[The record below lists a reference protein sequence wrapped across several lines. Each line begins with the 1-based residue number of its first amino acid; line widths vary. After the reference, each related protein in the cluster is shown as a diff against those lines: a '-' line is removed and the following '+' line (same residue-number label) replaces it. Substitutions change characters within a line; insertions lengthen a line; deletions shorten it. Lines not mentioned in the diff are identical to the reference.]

1 MYATTTR
8 PAGFRFAHGSTFAQA
23 SAAPLTD
30 DQIRAVAPSVFADE
44 KHDSR
49 SARYAYIATAELL
62 RGLRREGF
70 EVFSARQAATRDDE
84 RKGHAKHLLRLRHA
98 SQLGQVARVG
108 DSVPEILLLNSH
120 DGSSSYQM
128 MGGVFRFIC
137 ANGMVVPDGTCQ
149 TIKVPHTGKIAE
161 RVTAGAFEVL
171 DGLTRVID
179 HRDSMRALTLNEGEQ
194 RAFAHAAA
202 LLRFDPAEGEALP
215 VTPDQVNRARRIDD
229 RAPDLWTTFNR
240 VQENV
245 IRGGMQGQ
253 TLDANGRRQRRAV
266 RAVTGI
272 DQDVKLN
279 RALWT
284 LAEEMRKLK
293 A

>member
-1 MYATTTR
+1 MYASSFR
-8 PAGFRFAHGSTFAQA
+8 PSGFRFAHGSTHIQGQA
-23 SAAPLTD
+23 LTD
-30 DQIRAVAPSVFADE
+30 DQLRQVVPSVFAE
-44 KHDSR
+44 AAHDSR
-49 SARYAYIATAELL
+49 SARYAYIPTIDVLA
-62 RGLRREGF
+62 GLRREGF
-70 EVFSARQAATRDDE
+70 EVFSARQAKTRIE
-84 RKGHAKHLLRLRHA
+84 GREEHTKHLLRLRHA
-98 SQLGQVARVG
+98 SHQGRAAVVG

-137 ANGMVVPDGTCQ
+137 ANGMVVPDGTCG
-149 TIKVPHTGKIAE
+149 TVKVQHSGKVQD
-161 RVTAGAFEVL
+161 RVIEGAFEVL

-179 HRDSMRALTLNEGEQ
+179 SRDSMRALTLNEGEQ
-194 RAFAHAAA
+194 NAFARAAA
-202 LLRFDPAEGEALP
+202 LLRFEPAEGQALP
-215 VTPDQVNRARRIDD
+215 VLPEQVNRARRVED

-245 IRGGMQGQ
+245 VRGGLRGRN
-253 TLDANGRRQRRAV
+253 ANGARQST

-284 LAEEMRKLK
+284 LAEEMQRLK
-293 A
+293 AAH